1 MLQIVTGM
9 YFRDVPLYET
19 THRAVLFTN
28 AWALER
34 GPIELP
40 IGSFSFAT
48 SPSPVT
54 AVTIEATERL
64 EAVRP
69 DGEPELVKATGGHEL
84 IDDAADVFAFALN
97 VSCSR
102 NAALMERFVPA
113 QLDGRPTRMPWSILR
128 RTFDPGVVLREAEI
142 DDVRDFA
149 TRLLALRRDHFEAA
163 MRSIRSVVDASLLV
177 SDDPGLAYT
186 LFVSSLESLAQLAIP
201 VEEVRGWDTYDSKRR
216 KVFDAAVVEA
226 GLSPEQ
232 AEKLRAAVI
241 EIDQLSL
248 RRRFIEFT
256 LGHIEGSY
264 YRSEAVPAIRPIR
277 AHDLPNALD
286 VAYRLRSRNVHL
298 LEALAPELWA
308 ISDRADALRF
318 EGRSVLSLEGL
329 NRLCRHVIRAFVRR
343 APTDLDTSFDYRA
356 SLPGKVTVQLA
367 PQYWIGQREAFSAQR
382 AHAVFEG
389 FVELLVATMANPDQS
404 QLVDLSGVL
413 EKIELQLPA
422 TAERHVREP
431 MVAIYILWHRFLN
444 RDHHRERAEE
454 VIDRYGPDLD
464 PPSIVGFTV
473 RLLTS
478 NRIEWSVDE
487 LVQLVDQRREDL
499 RRGRGQRLPARVDAA
514 LLLVT
519 SLRIWEAGR
528 ADDGVGLIAEA
539 VNALPGNEDLIT
551 IEERALEGEMPAF
564 DLLAFVLGRQSA
576 GHEAADDEQVDDGGD
591 GDGGPTTEGGD

>member
-1 MLQIVTGM
+1 M
-9 YFRDVPLYET
+9 YFRDVELYET
-19 THRAVLFTN
+19 THRAALFTN

-34 GPIELP
+34 DPIELP
-40 IGSFSFAT
+40 IGRFSFAT

-64 EAVRP
+64 EAVTP
-69 DGEPELVKATGGHEL
+69 DGEREFVKATGGREL

-128 RTFDPGVVLREAEI
+128 RTFDPGVVLREEDI
-142 DDVRDFA
+142 DDARDFA

-186 LFVSSLESLAQLAIP
+186 LYVSSLESLAQLAIP

-232 AEKLRAAVI
+232 AEKVRAAVV

-248 RRRFIEFT
+248 RRRFIDFT
-256 LGHIEGSY
+256 LAHIDGSY
-264 YRSEAVPAIRPIR
+264 YRSEAVRAIRPIR

-308 ISDRADALRF
+308 IADRADALHF

-329 NRLCRHVIRAFVRR
+329 NRLCRHVIRVFVMR

-356 SLPGKVTVQLA
+356 YLPGKVTMQLA
-367 PQYWIGQREAFSAQR
+367 PQYWIGQREAFSVQR
-382 AHAVFEG
+382 AQAVLEG

-413 EKIELQLPA
+413 EKIELLLPA
-422 TAERHVREP
+422 TTEREAREP
-431 MVAIYILWHRFLN
+431 MVAIYILWHRFLKP
-444 RDHHRERAEE
+444 DHHRERAEE
-454 VIDRYGPDLD
+454 VIERYAPDLD

-478 NRIEWSVDE
+478 EGIEWSVDE
-487 LVQLVDQRREDL
+487 LVQQVNQRREDL

-519 SLRIWEAGR
+519 SLRLREAGR
-528 ADDGVGLIAEA
+528 ADEGVALIAEA
-539 VNALPGNEDLIT
+539 VDGLPGNEDLIA
-551 IEERALEGEMPAF
+551 IEERALEGEIPTF
-564 DLLAFVLGRQSA
+564 DLLDFVLGRRVA
-576 GHEAADDEQVDDGGD
+576 GAVEDEQRPDGGD
-591 GDGGPTTEGGD
+591 GDGEPATEPDE